1 MTYEVDQG
9 KNYLLLSSVQII
21 GYGYTSW
28 RYACQNIMFVPVSS
42 FIGEYIFPVVLHM
55 IYLCNY
61 EGKEESNFFT

>member
-1 MTYEVDQG
+1 MTYEVDCG
-9 KNYLLLSSVQII
+9 KNYLLLSSMQVI

-28 RYACQNIMFVPVSS
+28 RYARQNISFVPVSS

-61 EGKEESNFFT
+61 GGKEGSNYFT